1 MSTFVDYTGKYLR
14 QSMNNST
21 GNTIGYTIN
30 TTTGNK
36 INNSIGYTIGNTI
49 GNNTVGNTIGNTV
62 GNNTV
67 GNTIGNTVGNTVGN
81 SINNTSSN
89 PISNTEIINYEIKNI
104 CSTINYLN
112 KACLNCKNS
121 YSIIMMPKNNLIG
134 LNKYNNNRCKCNNC
148 QQEYIINIGININY
162 KEFNL
167 QMCANINNPIYI
179 EHRNSMLKGN
189 TIKDI
194 YLLTININ
202 NKINIFIINPI
213 GIFNFY
219 YGNTVEYFKNSEY
232 NYITNYMYC
241 KDDHKDIKDIVSFD
255 YTNEN
260 EEMIKKFI

>member
-1 MSTFVDYTGKYLR
+1 MNTFVDYTGKYLR

-21 GNTIGYTIN
+21 GNTVGYTIN
-30 TTTGNK
+30 TTTGN
-36 INNSIGYTIGNTI
+36 TIGNT
-49 GNNTVGNTIGNTV
+49 TTGNTIGNTIS
-62 GNNTV
+62 NT
-67 GNTIGNTVGNTVGN
+67 TTGNTVGNTTGNTVGN
-81 SINNTSSN
+81 TTGNTTYNSATNSLNNN
-89 PISNTEIINYEIKNI
+89 EIINYEIKNI

-112 KACLNCKNS
+112 KACLNCKSS

-162 KEFNL
+162 TEFNL
-167 QMCANINNPIYI
+167 QICANINNPIYI

-194 YLLTININ
+194 YLLTIYIN

-241 KDDHKDIKDIVSFD
+241 KDEHKDIKDIVSFD

-260 EEMIKKFI
+260 EEIIKKFI